1 MFPLGLPEPPT
12 AATLNDAR
20 NHLSTQQ
27 DAVRRLTGEID
38 GAEEELDR
46 IVRTSR
52 LAIEELQRERA
63 AVEEQLMATLAYLAP
78 IRRLPR
84 ELLAHIFTTI
94 FDEYPC
100 CAWVLSAVCS
110 VWRRQVLAMPS
121 LWSKVCRIPTFHYP
135 SHQCHMFSHV

>member
-84 ELLAHIFTTI
+84 ELLAHIFATRNGH
-94 FDEYPC
+94 
-100 CAWVLSAVCS
+100 AALSAVW
-110 VWRRQVLAMPS
+110 VWSLEVRRVLCLRTLRTGARC
-121 LWSKVCRIPTFHYP
+121 L
-135 SHQCHMFSHV
+135 